1 MTPIEDVRKE
11 MKKYEQRRNEFYA
24 LFDSQVPK
32 KENGMFDFDNAPKL
46 DAKEVYDLFFKL
58 DYQARKLR
66 GLLIEARDIKVG

>member
-1 MTPIEDVRKE
+1 MTPVEDVRKE
-11 MKKYEQRRNEFYA
+11 MKKYEERRNEFYD
-24 LFDSQVPK
+24 LFDSQIPK
-32 KENGMFDFDNAPKL
+32 LQNGLYDFDNAPKL

>member
-1 MTPIEDVRKE
+1 MTPVEDVRKE
-11 MKKYEQRRNEFYA
+11 MKKYEECRNAFYT
-24 LFDSQVPK
+24 LFDNEIPK
-32 KENGMFDFDNAPKL
+32 KENGMFDFEKAPKL

>member
-1 MTPIEDVRKE
+1 MTPVEDVRKE
-11 MKKYEQRRNEFYA
+11 MKQYEKCRNDFYA
-24 LFDSQVPK
+24 LFDNKIPK
-32 KENGMFDFDNAPKL
+32 NENGMFDFEKAPKL

>member
-11 MKKYEQRRNEFYA
+11 MKAYEAARNDFFA
-24 LFDSQVPK
+24 LFDEKIPK
-32 KENGMFDFDNAPKL
+32 KPNGLFDFSSHPLL
-46 DAKEVYDLFFKL
+46 DAEEVYKRFYKL

>member
-1 MTPIEDVRKE
+1 MTPIDDVRKE
-11 MKKYEQRRNEFYA
+11 MKKYETCRNDFYA
-24 LFDSQVPK
+24 LFDNEIPK
-32 KENGMFDFDNAPKL
+32 KPNGLYDFENAPKL

>member
-1 MTPIEDVRKE
+1 MTPVEDVRKE
-11 MKKYEQRRNEFYA
+11 MKKYETYRNAFYE
-24 LFDSQVPK
+24 LFDRKIPK
-32 KENGMFDFDNAPKL
+32 KENGLFDFENAPTL

>member
-1 MTPIEDVRKE
+1 MTPVEDVRKE
-11 MKKYEQRRNEFYA
+11 MKKYEACRNEFYD
-24 LFDSQVPK
+24 LFDQKIPK
-32 KENGMFDFDNAPKL
+32 KENGLFDFENAPKM